1 MASLT
6 TPRPVGFPD
15 EKRDDVH
22 KWLLW
27 ANERL
32 TSEALETKLH
42 KLCEGKSKTDE
53 RNLVIEKE
61 IKEEFNSAW
70 KKVVEADLN
79 VSAEERLMT
88 ALTKF
93 INEHQDRELNSL
105 YQQFRSNERET
116 SMKAQYGKEKYEA
129 VKKTEIA
136 TQNFAMKTQEIFTE
150 IAKKEGGFEV
160 LNDML
165 KKLLPEVATFEQKI
179 QSLSPQER
187 SDVITNMELEEMK
200 PIIKFKTLQAL
211 IGQMRR
217 AASSDDCCNSG
228 SS

>member
-61 IKEEFNSAW
+61 IKDTLDASTSTTFGGKISFYNEKLSELLNKHAPLKDKSIKIVPNS
-70 KKVVEADLN
+70 
-79 VSAEERLMT
+79 
-88 ALTKF
+88 
-93 INEHQDRELNSL
+93 
-105 YQQFRSNERET
+105 
-116 SMKAQYGKEKYEA
+116 
-129 VKKTEIA
+129 
-136 TQNFAMKTQEIFTE
+136 
-150 IAKKEGGFEV
+150 
-160 LNDML
+160 
-165 KKLLPEVATFEQKI
+165 P
-179 QSLSPQER
+179 
-187 SDVITNMELEEMK
+187 
-200 PIIKFKTLQAL
+200 
-211 IGQMRR
+211 
-217 AASSDDCCNSG
+217 
-228 SS
+228 